1 MVLKNCEPELSYIL
15 AELFNMCLK
24 ESCFPDC
31 WKVSLVV
38 PVFKNVGERS
48 TAKNYCPDSLLSAIS
63 KVFEKLV
70 NNKTVDKLE
79 KCDLFSNFQHGLRS
93 SGSTPDLMT
102 VVSDGIARAFYRSGA
117 TQAVALDIF
126 KVLKKFGVL
135 VFFTKLL
142 SYGVAGQISG
152 IIHSFLS
159 N

>member
-1 MVLKNCEPELSYIL
+1 ML
-15 AELFNMCLK
+15 
-24 ESCFPDC
+24 
-31 WKVSLVV
+31 
-38 PVFKNVGERS
+38 GERS
-48 TAKNYCPDSLLSAIS
+48 TAKNYCPDSLLSVII

-70 NNKTVDKLE
+70 NNKTVDILE
-79 KCDLFSNFQHGLRS
+79 KCDFFSNFQHGLRF

-117 TQAVALDIF
+117 TQAAALDIF